1 MNLFQWLTLSVVA
14 AVLAAE
20 FLGLCRKSA
29 GRKSRLLRIAVW
41 SAAAAAI
48 VDPGIPQ
55 AIAIRIGIGRGADL
69 VLYLVVL
76 AFLRGVVLL
85 LLLLHAVAATAYGS
99 GASPGNTER
108 APRTTGRIGL
118 RSRPRRVPGGLSDR
132 YGDLLSGRTHRLSY
146 RLRTPINLCL
156 GIAARLRTR
165 KSLPEHDRH
174 GVEESLSLGHEPS
187 QRLRRC

>member
-20 FLGLCRKSA
+20 FLGLCRRSA
-29 GRKSRLLRIAVW
+29 GRKLRLLRIAVW

-76 AFLRGVVLL
+76 TFLRVSFYFYSCNMQLQRQLTVVVRHL
-85 LLLLHAVAATAYGS
+85 AIQNRP
-99 GASPGNTER
+99 PG
-108 APRTTGRIGL
+108 TTGRIGL
-118 RSRPRRVPGGLSDR
+118 GSRPRRF
-132 YGDLLSGRTHRLSY
+132 
-146 RLRTPINLCL
+146 
-156 GIAARLRTR
+156 
-165 KSLPEHDRH
+165 
-174 GVEESLSLGHEPS
+174 PS
-187 QRLRRC
+187 RAV